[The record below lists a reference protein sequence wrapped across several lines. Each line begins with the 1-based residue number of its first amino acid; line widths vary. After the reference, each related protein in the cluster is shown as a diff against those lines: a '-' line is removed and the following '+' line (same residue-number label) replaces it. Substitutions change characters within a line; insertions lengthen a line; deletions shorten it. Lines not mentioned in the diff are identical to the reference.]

1 MNILS
6 ENVRVQVS
14 QDFSTLNL
22 NIIDHHYLLIDI
34 GANLTNRKFN
44 RDLES
49 VLQRAEDVGVKKI
62 IVTGTSINSSR
73 EALRLARLHPGKI

>member
-6 ENVRVQVS
+6 QNVRDLVS
-14 QDFSTLNL
+14 QDFTELSLD
-22 NIIDHHYLLIDI
+22 IDGHYLLIDI
-34 GANLTNRKFN
+34 GANLTNRKFA

-49 VLQRAEDVGVKKI
+49 ILQRAHDVGVKKI

-73 EALRLARLHPGKI
+73 EALRLARLHPGNTE

>member
-6 ENVRVQVS
+6 ENVRCQVS
-14 QDFSTLNL
+14 QDFSTLPL
-22 NIIDHHYLLIDI
+22 DIADHYLLIDI
-34 GANLTNRKFN
+34 GANLTNRKFQ
-44 RDLES
+44 RDLQS

-73 EALRLARLHPGKI
+73 EALRLARLHPGN